1 MSKTIQT
8 PLEAPLQHV
17 LPEWIDY
24 NGHMNVAYYVLAF
37 DIAVDG
43 YLEAIDWGEDYK
55 KQGIGT
61 SFALQSNVR
70 YLGEVKEGD
79 PLRITTQLL
88 DYNHK
93 CTHYF
98 MQMYHAEEGYL
109 AATAEQL
116 NVHIGLPERRSKPFP
131 DNILANLEEMLAA
144 HRQLPKPE
152 GAGAQ
157 IGIRRT

>member
-1 MSKTIQT
+1 MNKTIQG
-8 PLEAPLQHV
+8 PLEAPLQRV

-37 DIAVDG
+37 DIAVDC
-43 YLEAIDWGEDYK
+43 YLEALDFGEAYK
-55 KQGIGT
+55 KKGTGT

-79 PLRITTQLL
+79 PLRITIQLL
-88 DYNHK
+88 DYDHK

-116 NVHIGLPERRSKPFP
+116 NVHIGLPERRSAPFP
-131 DNILANLEEMLAA
+131 DNILANLEQMLVA
-144 HRQLPKPE
+144 HRQLPVPE
-152 GAGAQ
+152 GVGAS
-157 IGIRRT
+157 IGIRRS